1 MQRQPRFSI
10 RGHSLD
16 RSGVHSSDDKRLDA
30 ESFSDAS
37 PTVDELSDKTIVDR
51 VKSGDLAA
59 FELIM
64 RRYNQRIFRV
74 VRGIVDDDDEADD
87 VVQEAYVRAY
97 EHLDQFSG
105 RSKFSTWL
113 TKIAVYEATGRRKRR
128 RRVQLFDPHEP
139 TAGSIARHST
149 MQDGVDHMSTS
160 ELSRVL
166 RESIDALPEAL
177 RVVFMMRA
185 VEGLSTEETAE
196 CLSVTESN
204 VKIRLY
210 RARARLR
217 KRIDR
222 ELGKESRQLYQF
234 DGRRCDQIVRGV
246 LSRIT
251 RVAE

>member
-1 MQRQPRFSI
+1 MQRQPRFTI
-10 RGHSLD
+10 RGEALD
-16 RSGVHSSDDKRLDA
+16 RSGVHASDNTRLDA
-30 ESFSDAS
+30 KSFSDDPPA
-37 PTVDELSDKTIVDR
+37 VDELSDEAIVDR

-113 TKIAVYEATGRRKRR
+113 TKIAIYEASWRRKCRR
-128 RRVQLFDPHEP
+128 RIQLFDPQEP
-139 TAGSIARHST
+139 TVGSIARHST
-149 MQDGVDHMSTS
+149 TQDGVDQMSTS

-166 RESIDALPEAL
+166 RESIDALPETL
-177 RVVFMMRA
+177 RLVFMMRI
-185 VEGLSTEETAE
+185 VEGLSTQETAE

-234 DGRRCDQIVRGV
+234 DGRRCDRIVQGV

-251 RVAE
+251 GVAE